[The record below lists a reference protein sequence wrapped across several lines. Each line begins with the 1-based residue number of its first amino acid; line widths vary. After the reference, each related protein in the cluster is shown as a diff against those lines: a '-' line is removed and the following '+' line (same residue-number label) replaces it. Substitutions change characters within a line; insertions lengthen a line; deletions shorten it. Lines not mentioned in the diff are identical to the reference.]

1 MSTRIT
7 KYYHL
12 ICNEGDQWVDVFG
25 SYTRKEVV
33 EEWDGAYAGYTHP
46 SFDDV
51 WRQKHRKIIST
62 DGSLKQLVVALE
74 AINEGVQ
81 S

>member
-1 MSTRIT
+1 MST

-12 ICNEGDQWVDVFG
+12 ILNEGDQWVDTFG
-25 SYTRKEVV
+25 AYTRKEVT

-51 WRQKHRKIIST
+51 WRQKHRLIITT
-62 DGSLKQLVVALE
+62 DGTHEQLVAALKV
-74 AINEGVQ
+74 INEGVQ

>member
-1 MSTRIT
+1 VT
-7 KYYHL
+7 
-12 ICNEGDQWVDVFG
+12 
-25 SYTRKEVV
+25 

-62 DGSLKQLVVALE
+62 NGSLSQLVAALKV
-74 AINEGVQ
+74 INEGVQ